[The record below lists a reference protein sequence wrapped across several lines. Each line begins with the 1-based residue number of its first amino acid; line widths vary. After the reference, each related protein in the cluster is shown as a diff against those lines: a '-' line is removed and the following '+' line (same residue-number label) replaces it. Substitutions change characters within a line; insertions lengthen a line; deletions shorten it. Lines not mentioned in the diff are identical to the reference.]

1 MEKTLQNISKQEFD
15 LLVKFSKRS
24 NVLFGVEVP
33 QLIYM
38 PYRFVKID
46 LPELLSTSNIS
57 ELLET
62 ICRIHNIETKQSE
75 TPEIISFIL
84 WLKDEFEK
92 IQQLEQAHLSNQP
105 DPDMIA
111 AGVQELNELG
121 EINIIDSLA
130 GGDILKWEQI
140 EQLPYHKV
148 FDKLK
153 KDMVEN
159 KINKAYHKI
168 ISSKKR

>member
-1 MEKTLQNISKQEFD
+1 MKNTLQNISKQEFD

-62 ICRIHNIETKQSE
+62 ICKIHNIKIKQSE

-168 ISSKKR
+168 ISSKKK